1 MSEAG
6 YLFRLNAE
14 LGKRLGRLKK
24 RTVGDGIPDLGKQ
37 SEYLASLQLA
47 CGGFPD
53 REGEPDLYYTAF
65 GLRGMALLGVLD
77 LERAT
82 RAGQWLAGHLNSQA
96 TVVDLHALVESSLLV
111 SLAGAPD
118 PLSTASPD
126 WQARLADLLQTFR
139 TNDGGYGKVPWAASG
154 STYHSFLVALTHPLM
169 GRKVPDV
176 PSLLSFLSGRER
188 ADGGW
193 VEAPAMRKS
202 GANPTAAALG
212 LRQMLDSPLEPGRL
226 EQTAVFLD
234 SLAGTDGGYRA
245 NSSIPLSDTLSSFTV
260 AWSLDQHGLAER
272 IRTTA
277 LARYL
282 EMVALP
288 SGGFRAGVW
297 DAGDDVEYTFYGLGL
312 LALVHGTEGT

>member
-1 MSEAG
+1 MSQAG

-14 LGKRLGRLKK
+14 LGKRLGRLKN
-24 RTVGDGIPDLGKQ
+24 RQGSGNTPDLG
-37 SEYLASLQLA
+37 SHAEYLANRQLPE
-47 CGGFPD
+47 GGFPD

-65 GLRGMALLGVLD
+65 GLRGMALLGILD
-77 LERAT
+77 PRRAT
-82 RAGQWLAGHLNSQA
+82 RAGEWLAAHLASQA
-96 TVVDLHALVESSLLV
+96 TVVDLHALVESCLLV

-118 PLSTASPD
+118 PLSSASPD
-126 WQARLADLLQTFR
+126 WQERLSDLLQTFR
-139 TNDGGYGKVPWAASG
+139 TSDGGYGKVPWATSG

-169 GRKVPDV
+169 GRQFPDAQG
-176 PSLLSFLSGRER
+176 LLSFLAGRER
-188 ADGGW
+188 PDGGW

-212 LRQMLDSPLEPGRL
+212 LRQMLDSPLGHARL

-260 AWSLDQHGLAER
+260 AWSLDQHGLAGR
-272 IRTTA
+272 IRASA

-288 SGGFRAGVW
+288 GGGFRAGVW
-297 DAGDDVEYTFYGLGL
+297 DSGDDVEYTFYGLGL
-312 LALVHGTEGT
+312 SALVHGAEGP